1 MIRRLRAAAPLA
13 SILIVGPPDCEKRLR
28 GRHYP
33 FPHLNEVI
41 QVQRRIALENG
52 CAFWD
57 WRTRMGGPGSV
68 RQWVQA
74 GLGQGD
80 FVHLTGAGYR
90 LVGSMLF
97 GELMAQYN
105 RFLTV
110 RAEGANGQ

>member
-1 MIRRLRAAAPLA
+1 
-13 SILIVGPPDCEKRLR
+13 
-28 GRHYP
+28 
-33 FPHLNEVI
+33 
-41 QVQRRIALENG
+41 
-52 CAFWD
+52 
-57 WRTRMGGPGSV
+57 MGGTRIRAPVGAS
-68 RQWVQA
+68 RPR
-74 GLGQGD
+74 QGD

>member
-1 MIRRLRAAAPLA
+1 MRMNNGRTGWMIAALA
-13 SILIVGPPDCEKRLR
+13 
-28 GRHYP
+28 
-33 FPHLNEVI
+33 
-41 QVQRRIALENG
+41 A
-52 CAFWD
+52 
-57 WRTRMGGPGSV
+57 MGSV
-68 RQWVQA
+68 SQA

-80 FVHLTGAGYR
+80 YVHLTNAGYR